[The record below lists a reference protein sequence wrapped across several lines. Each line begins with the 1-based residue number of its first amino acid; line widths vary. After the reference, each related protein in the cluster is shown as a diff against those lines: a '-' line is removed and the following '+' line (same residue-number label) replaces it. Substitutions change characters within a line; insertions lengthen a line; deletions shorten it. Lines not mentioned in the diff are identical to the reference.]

1 MPILLLTKEMKGMK
15 SRAAKANIVY
25 RLAALAL
32 LCAMITAIYFPLN
45 RTKASPNDKNS
56 ANGASQLYK
65 RLVPNYDL
73 NATRAL
79 ANTRAATSQQVA
91 ALEQLKAAANAP
103 KATVRWN
110 DFGGSPDVVYDFA
123 SQPYAGTPE
132 EVGRAFLQENAAL
145 FGIANVADLRL
156 VSNRQAL
163 GGSLLRFQQTFGGID
178 VKNGGVGLVIKE
190 NRVIAASGPYFN
202 GINVS
207 TQPTVSAAQA
217 RQTVDSD
224 LAKYQINFPANISKL
239 FEAGLSLLSKQLAP
253 VSNLEPRLGIYPTA
267 DGYRL
272 VWKVAK
278 FSVNPFGLF
287 LTEVDANTG
296 EIVSRRDFISF
307 QQSPVHPLTADI
319 YPKYPDITQELKDQ
333 SIISNCNGT
342 PCGQER
348 VKLRSFDLSNLTTGL
363 NGTLTGQHVVVNN
376 ALASKQPFA
385 QAALGTWHFREDNPS
400 NFEAR
405 TNEQDQF
412 AEPAEHQDEINAFFF
427 VTYLLEYVDYLHVA
441 GDRQTVGGAE
451 GDFPNTYPGKTAPLT
466 ATVHFPNMYLALNVV
481 LRNQVPDAT
490 DPNLVFKA
498 LGMDNAFAADATG
511 IFELVTGVPAPDGVA
526 NPTAYGHGFLMNDL
540 ALEGTVPYH
549 EGMHAI
555 TTPIAGL
562 GSGIEASALNEGQ
575 ADMWAFTITDNPS
588 LGEYVIQAK
597 GLRDR
602 TRSRG
607 QDPDSLLYV
616 RTAKSTLKYSDIG
629 TLFWPAEPE
638 IVPLVLPAKPARYDF
653 EEHYD
658 GEIYMSTMWDV
669 REMLNRVYP
678 SDATYKRP
686 QPSDGL
692 PGKKIKKGTEVFERD
707 FLGSMYVLGTM
718 APDTFVKSRDAMLIA
733 DQMLYPTDS
742 SDLTSPGKHRALIE
756 QVFAAHEM
764 GVNAKE
770 VDGGGKAT
778 ISTQVSEFAGSQTA
792 PAVPSN
798 VQVSAASPRSINVSW
813 NGVEGAVAY
822 EVLKRKIGYENRR
835 LPNGGREY
843 ADGDASTTGFRHVGF
858 VGANQLSYT
867 DAGPIHEIFAASGL
881 NDLFESEY
889 VVRAIGVNQTGQ
901 LGWSNPS
908 GASRA
913 VKATQD
919 LTTQIDAAISNIT
932 FSNGVMS
939 FDNKLTN
946 TRGAFST
953 DKTAYG
959 PVQFQVVS
967 ISNPMVTVRNADQ
980 NGNTFIYNQTLP
992 LGATSNARRLEF
1004 NDPAAQLFT
1013 FDAKILAGAF
1023 TSATVGEGSQ
1033 SSDGTSNPPQPVT
1046 YSVFHEEMS
1055 GNLVAGEPSSVITGD
1070 ASPTYGDPNFKGVT
1084 WDQVEVVTKAD
1095 AQLLDVTLTST
1106 LARDMDLQLIS
1117 ESGQVLAQSTTET
1130 ANEHFTVAVQPN
1142 TRYFIRVLG
1151 WANGPADY
1159 KIASDQLLPSGS
1171 PNENAGTRT
1180 VGGTTAYGGT
1190 SSGVTAALPK
1200 LVRFTVNPLTKQVTA
1215 KILK

>member
-1 MPILLLTKEMKGMK
+1 MRRNANRK
-15 SRAAKANIVY
+15 SKRAGFIV
-25 RLAALAL
+25 LLAL
-32 LCAMITAIYFPLN
+32 LVSAFILASIYSPIRTAQAGS
-45 RTKASPNDKNS
+45 ASPMNS
-56 ANGASQLYK
+56 AELYK

-73 NATRAL
+73 NASRAL
-79 ANTRAATSQQVA
+79 ANTRAATNQQLA
-91 ALEQLKAAANAP
+91 ALENLKTAANSPQMTA
-103 KATVRWN
+103 RWN
-110 DFGGSPDVVYDFA
+110 DFGGSPDVLYGFA
-123 SQPYAGTPE
+123 SQAYGGSPE
-132 EVGRAFLQENAAL
+132 EIGRAFLQDNAVL

-156 VSNRQAL
+156 VSNKQAL
-163 GGSLLRFQQTFGGID
+163 GGSLLRFQQTVGGID
-178 VKNGGVGLVIKE
+178 VKNGGVGLVIKD
-190 NRVIAASGPYFN
+190 NRVIAASGPYFREV
-202 GINVS
+202 NVN
-207 TQPTVSAAQA
+207 TQPTVSADQA
-217 RQTVDSD
+217 RQTVDNS
-224 LAKYQINFPANISKL
+224 LSQYRINFPSNISKL
-239 FEAGLSLLSKQLAP
+239 FEPALNLLSQQLAP

-267 DGYRL
+267 DGYKL

-278 FSVNPFGLF
+278 FSANPFGLF
-287 LTEVDANTG
+287 LIEVDAHTG
-296 EIVSRRDFISF
+296 EIVSRKDFINF

-319 YPKYPDITQELKDQ
+319 YPKYPDITPELKDQ
-333 SIISNCNGT
+333 SKISDCNGI

-348 VKLRSFDLSNLTTGL
+348 VQLRSFDLSNVATGL
-363 NGTLTGQHVVVNN
+363 NGTLTGKHVVVNN
-376 ALASKQPFA
+376 VLPSKQPFA
-385 QAALGTWHFREDNPS
+385 QAALGTWHFRQDNATG
-400 NFEAR
+400 FEAR

-412 AEPAEHQDEINAFFF
+412 AEPAEHQDDINAFFF

-441 GDRQTVGGAE
+441 GDRQTVGNSE
-451 GDFPNTYPGKTAPLT
+451 GDFPNNYPGNTAPLT
-466 ATVHFPNMYLALNVV
+466 ATVHFPNQYLALNVV
-481 LRNQVPDAT
+481 LRNQVPDPT

-511 IFELVTGVPAPDGVA
+511 IYQLATGMPAPDGVA

-549 EGMHAI
+549 EGMHAV

-562 GSGIEASALNEGQ
+562 EGGVEASAMNEGQ
-575 ADMWAFTITDNPS
+575 ADMWAFTITNNPA

-602 TRSRG
+602 SRSRG

-629 TLFWPAEPE
+629 TLFWPAAAE
-638 IVPLVLPAKPARYDF
+638 IVPVVLPAQPARYDF

-658 GEIYMSTMWDV
+658 GEIFMSTMWDV

-678 SDATYKRP
+678 NDGIYKRP
-686 QPSDGL
+686 QPKDGT
-692 PGKKIKKGTEVFERD
+692 PAKKITKGTEIFERD
-707 FLGSMYVLGTM
+707 FLGSMYILGTM
-718 APDTFVKSRDAMLIA
+718 APDTFVKERDAMLIA

-742 SDLTSPGKHRALIE
+742 TDLSAPGKHRALIE

-764 GVNAKE
+764 GINAKE

-778 ISTQVSEFAGSQTA
+778 ISTQVTSFAGTQAA
-792 PAVPSN
+792 PNVPSN
-798 VQVSAASPRSINVSW
+798 IQIAAASPRSLRVSW

-822 EVLKRKIGYENRR
+822 EVLKRKIGFENRR
-835 LPNGGREY
+835 QPNGAREY
-843 ADGDASTTGFRHVGF
+843 ADGDQSTTGFRHVGY
-858 VGANQLSYT
+858 VGADKLSYV
-867 DAGPIHEIFAASGL
+867 DEGPIHEIFAASGL

-889 VVRAIGVNQTGQ
+889 VVRAVGVNSTGQ
-901 LGWSNPS
+901 LGWSNLS

-913 VKATQD
+913 VKTTQD
-919 LTTQIDAAISNIT
+919 LTTQVDAAISNVT
-932 FSNGVMS
+932 FSNGVMA

-946 TRGAFST
+946 ARGAFGS

-967 ISNPMVTVRNADQ
+967 ISNPTVTVKNADQ

-992 LGATSNARRLEF
+992 LGATSNAKRLEF

-1013 FDAKILAGAF
+1013 FDAKVLAGAF
-1023 TSATVGEGSQ
+1023 ASTTVGDGSQ
-1033 SSDGTSNPPQPVT
+1033 ATDGTANPPQPVT
-1046 YSVFHEEMS
+1046 YSVFREEKS
-1055 GNLVAGEPSSVITGD
+1055 GNLVAGEPSSVVTGD
-1070 ASPTYGDPNFKGVT
+1070 ASPTYGDPNFKGIT
-1084 WDQVEVVTKAD
+1084 WDQVEVVTKPD
-1095 AQLLDVTLTST
+1095 AQLIDITLSST

-1130 ANEHFTVAVQPN
+1130 ANEHITLAIQPN

-1159 KIASDQLLPSGS
+1159 KIVSDQLLPSGS

-1180 VGGTTAYGGT
+1180 LGGSMAFGSGLTKT
-1190 SSGVTAALPK
+1190 SAALPK

-1215 KILK
+1215 RILQ

>member
-1 MPILLLTKEMKGMK
+1 MSRKMNQK
-15 SRAAKANIVY
+15 SRRARVSI
-25 RLAALAL
+25 LAALLVSAFVIVGIYSP
-32 LCAMITAIYFPLN
+32 ARKAQAGSATTTA
-45 RTKASPNDKNS
+45 ASS
-56 ANGASQLYK
+56 AELYR

-73 NATRAL
+73 NASRAV
-79 ANTRAATSQQVA
+79 ANTRRATSQQQA
-91 ALEQLKAAANAP
+91 ALNNLKAATNAP
-103 KATVRWN
+103 QMTARWN
-110 DFGGSPDVVYDFA
+110 DFGGSPDVLYNFA

-132 EVGRAFLQENAAL
+132 EVGRAFLQENTAL

-156 VSNRQAL
+156 VSNKQAL

-178 VKNGGVGLVIKE
+178 VKNGGVGLVIKD

-207 TQPTVSAAQA
+207 TQPAISAAQA
-217 RQTVDSD
+217 RQTVDAN
-224 LAKYQINFPANISKL
+224 LAQYRISLPANIQKL
-239 FEAGLSLLSKQLAP
+239 MEPALNLMTQQLAP

-278 FSVNPFGLF
+278 FSTNPFGLF
-287 LTEVDANTG
+287 LIEVDAQTG
-296 EIVSRRDFISF
+296 EIVSRKDFINF

-319 YPKYPDITQELKDQ
+319 YPKYPDITPELKDQ
-333 SIISNCNGT
+333 SIISDCNGT

-348 VKLRSFDLSNLTTGL
+348 VNLRSFDLSNVTTGL
-363 NGTLTGQHVVVNN
+363 NGTLTGKHVVVNN
-376 ALASKQPFA
+376 VLATKQPFA
-385 QAALGTWHFREDNPS
+385 QAALGTWHFRQDNPTG
-400 NFEAR
+400 FEAR

-441 GDRQTVGGAE
+441 GDRQTVGNSE
-451 GDFPNTYPGKTAPLT
+451 GDFPNNYPGNTTPLT
-466 ATVHFPNMYLALNVV
+466 ATVHFPNQYLVLNVV
-481 LRNQVPDAT
+481 LRNQVPDPT

-511 IFELVTGVPAPDGVA
+511 IYQLATGMPAPDGVA

-549 EGMHAI
+549 EGMHAV

-562 GSGIEASALNEGQ
+562 EGGVEASAMNEGQ
-575 ADMWAFTITDNPS
+575 ADMWAFTITNNPS

-602 TRSRG
+602 SRSRG

-638 IVPLVLPAKPARYDF
+638 LIPIVLPAKPARYDF

-658 GEIYMSTMWDV
+658 GEIFMSTMWDV
-669 REMLNRVYP
+669 REMFNRVYP
-678 SDATYKRP
+678 NDSTYKRP
-686 QPSDGL
+686 LPKDGSPS
-692 PGKKIKKGTEVFERD
+692 KKITKGTEIFERD
-707 FLGSMYVLGTM
+707 FLGAMYILGTM
-718 APDTFVKSRDAMLIA
+718 APDTFVKARDAMLIS

-742 SDLTSPGKHRALIE
+742 ADPTSVGKHRALIE
-756 QVFAAHEM
+756 QVFAAHEL

-778 ISTQVSEFAGSQTA
+778 ISTQVSSFAGDQAA

-798 VQVSAASPRSINVSW
+798 VQVAAASPRSLRVSW
-813 NGVEGAVAY
+813 NGVPGAIAY
-822 EVLKRKIGYENRR
+822 EVLKRKIGFENRR
-835 LPNGGREY
+835 QPNGARDY
-843 ADGDASTTGFRHVGF
+843 ADGDESTTGFRHVGF
-858 VGANQLSYT
+858 VGANTLSYV

-881 NDLFESEY
+881 NDLFDSEY
-889 VVRAIGVNQTGQ
+889 VVRAIGVNPTGQ
-901 LGWSNPS
+901 VGWSNLS
-908 GASRA
+908 GSSRA
-913 VKATQD
+913 VKTTQD
-919 LTTQIDAAISNIT
+919 LTTQVDATISNIT

-946 TRGAFST
+946 ARGAFST

-959 PVQFQVVS
+959 PIQFQIVS
-967 ISNPMVTVRNADQ
+967 ISNPTVTVKNADQ
-980 NGNTFIYNQTLP
+980 GGNSFIYNQTLP
-992 LGATSNARRLEF
+992 LGATSNAKRLEF

-1013 FDAKILAGAF
+1013 FDAKVLAGAF
-1023 TSATVGEGSQ
+1023 TSTTLGEGSQ
-1033 SSDGTSNPPQPVT
+1033 GYDGTANPPQPVT
-1046 YSVFHEEMS
+1046 YSVYREERT
-1055 GNLVAGEPSSVITGD
+1055 GNLVAGEPSSFVTGD
-1070 ASPTYGDPNFKGVT
+1070 PSPTYGDPNFKGIT
-1084 WDQVEVVTKAD
+1084 WDQVEVITKPD
-1095 AQLLDVTLTST
+1095 AQLIDVTLSST
-1106 LARDMDLQLIS
+1106 LARDLDLQLVS

-1130 ANEHFTVAVQPN
+1130 ASEHFTLAIQPN

-1159 KIASDQLLPSGS
+1159 KIVSDQLLPQGS

-1180 VGGTTAYGGT
+1180 VGGSTAYGG
-1190 SSGVTAALPK
+1190 SGGTTTAALPK

-1215 KILK
+1215 KILQ